1 MKFNNTNV
9 SKVIQSLHENCESE
23 LSIIDDR
30 SIRQAAK
37 TCDFLDIIG
46 TDELDLQT
54 AIEYIEDLRDG
65 FETICNLIVTLY
77 KDETK
82 DE

>member
-9 SKVIQSLHENCESE
+9 SKVILALHENCEAK
-23 LSIIDDR
+23 LSSIDDQ
-30 SIRQAAK
+30 SIRRAAK

-46 TDELDLQT
+46 TDELDVQT
-54 AIEYIEDLRDG
+54 AIEYIEDLQCG
-65 FETICNLIVTLY
+65 FETLCNLIVTLY